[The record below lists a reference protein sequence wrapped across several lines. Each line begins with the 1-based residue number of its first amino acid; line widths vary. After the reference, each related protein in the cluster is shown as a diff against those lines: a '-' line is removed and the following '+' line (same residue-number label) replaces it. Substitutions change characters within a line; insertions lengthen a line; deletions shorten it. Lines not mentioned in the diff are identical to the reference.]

1 MTQQYLSGI
10 TLLVADYDEAI
21 QFYTE
26 SLGFTLVEDVALT
39 AEKRWVKVAPPGA
52 QTALLLALASNE
64 QQQQLVGSQ
73 AGGRVLLFLQ
83 TDDFWQD
90 YQKMQARGVQFLEP
104 PREESYAIVA
114 VFADLYGNKW
124 DLIQPKLPADKS

>member
-10 TLLVADYDEAI
+10 TLLVADYDDAI

-26 SLGFTLVEDVALT
+26 SLGFSLLEDTPLT
-39 AEKRWVKVAPPGA
+39 ADKRWVKVAPPGA
-52 QTALLLALASNE
+52 QTALLLAKATAD
-64 QQQQLVGSQ
+64 QQPLVGGQ

-90 YQKMQARGVQFLEP
+90 YQQMQARGVQFLET

-114 VFADLYGNKW
+114 VFVDLYGNKW
-124 DLIQPKLPADKS
+124 DLIQPKLAANHC

>member
-10 TLLVADYDEAI
+10 TLLIADYDEAI

-26 SLGFTLVEDVALT
+26 SLGFTLLEDTPLT
-39 AEKRWVKVAPPGA
+39 AGKRWVKVAPPGA
-52 QTALLLALASNE
+52 QTALLLALATNE

-83 TDDFWQD
+83 TDNFWQD
-90 YQKMQARGVQFLEP
+90 YQQMQARGVQFLEA
-104 PREESYAIVA
+104 PREEPYAIVA
-114 VFADLYGNKW
+114 VFEDLYGNKW
-124 DLIQPKLPADKS
+124 DLIQPKLPV